1 MEAVTY
7 IITIRTMVTMFGP
20 THEGPSLPDSGG
32 SRFGSAL
39 LLFDVFHFQFRIF
52 RQVLAVPIDG
62 VLVLDKLILHPLL
75 QVMSPEPQFRQ
86 TIVTS
91 QMQSVDHRPS
101 SGVVSCR
108 RPELTS
114 S

>member
-1 MEAVTY
+1 
-7 IITIRTMVTMFGP
+7 
-20 THEGPSLPDSGG
+20 
-32 SRFGSAL
+32 
-39 LLFDVFHFQFRIF
+39 
-52 RQVLAVPIDG
+52 
-62 VLVLDKLILHPLL
+62 LL